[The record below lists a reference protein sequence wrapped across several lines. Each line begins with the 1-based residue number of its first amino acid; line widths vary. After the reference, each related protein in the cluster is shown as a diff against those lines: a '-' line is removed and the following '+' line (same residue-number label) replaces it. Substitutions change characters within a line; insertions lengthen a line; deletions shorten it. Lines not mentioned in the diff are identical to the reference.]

1 MLRGTATARGGLFRI
16 TPPPA
21 NAVANH
27 ITLQRWLGIAHR
39 TWEPTPSL
47 GQRIRPIGR
56 IVQISTQDFSDRG
69 HRRVIV
75 FLPHPHQVGTILT
88 HFMDTYQIT
97 APPCLHWTD
106 AIAAHLDPARHWR
119 IYADGT
125 WHPHTPPHTDHYF
138 HTGDTHTGG
147 GCLVIMAT
155 DEHWAHGPILAI
167 PFSAAGLSTDQGGSP
182 ALMELLAITGGLQA
196 LAHLRLSGTVLSD
209 CQGLVRKLAHRHV
222 LRRNP
227 TSARYPLMR
236 DCARSITPARTLQW
250 IKGHPERTR
259 TPRSGWTQDQW
270 GNYLADLYA
279 RSPASSPPLDFPSL
293 VILPPLSYTAFAQA
307 AIRPQDWHFVAPD
320 QAPLLTGLGSAL
332 AHASLVDYLHTRD
345 ASRAA
350 RWASTSVTL
359 AAKAWQLSQ
368 RGIAR
373 R

>member
-1 MLRGTATARGGLFRI
+1 
-16 TPPPA
+16 
-21 NAVANH
+21 
-27 ITLQRWLGIAHR
+27 
-39 TWEPTPSL
+39 
-47 GQRIRPIGR
+47 
-56 IVQISTQDFSDRG
+56 
-69 HRRVIV
+69 
-75 FLPHPHQVGTILT
+75 
-88 HFMDTYQIT
+88 MDTYQIT

-138 HTGDTHTGG
+138 HAGDTHTGG
-147 GCLVIMAT
+147 GCLVLMAT
-155 DEHWAHGPILAI
+155 DEHWARGPIFVL
-167 PFSAAGLSTDQGGSP
+167 PFTADGLSTDQGGSP

-196 LAHLRLSGTVLSD
+196 LDHLHLSGTVLSD

-227 TSARYPLMR
+227 TSAGYPLMR
-236 DCARSITPARTLQW
+236 DCARSITTARTLQW

-259 TPRSGWTQDQW
+259 TPCSGWTQDQW

-293 VILPPLSYTAFAQA
+293 VVIPPLSYTAFAQA

-320 QAPLLTGLGSAL
+320 QAPLLAGLGSAL

-345 ASRAA
+345 ACVPPAGHPPAGPALPSPA
-350 RWASTSVTL
+350 RLRRGSSPNAGSPDAEARCVICGTCGGTAPNRPSPTPVSPGDMPLVWTRQLL
-359 AAKAWQLSQ
+359 ANPYTM
-368 RGIAR
+368 
-373 R
+373 